1 MTPSPGVR
9 QSMPMPPLFPNLDE
23 HNRVNYFTI
32 SQSVQNAPPIHQVT
46 QNAPHIFTVALS
58 KAQYISVAH
67 DATNPQQVPPV
78 YTYVVAPPMTQI
90 HELCRPDVDHY
101 VEAEKEA
108 RLVSDELIN
117 KKLKNLEDAMRSLRE
132 LGSNQSEPLSV
143 VFERLQASGL
153 LYLVE
158 GRIPDR
164 LPRSFDPSKT
174 CAYHSG
180 VKGHS
185 TNCCYALKHRVED
198 FIEMK
203 QITVRQS
210 TPNVNNNPLPN
221 HNSASVN
228 MIGVGDGDDD
238 PTNFIVHV
246 ESI

>member
-1 MTPSPGVR
+1 
-9 QSMPMPPLFPNLDE
+9 
-23 HNRVNYFTI
+23 
-32 SQSVQNAPPIHQVT
+32 
-46 QNAPHIFTVALS
+46 
-58 KAQYISVAH
+58 
-67 DATNPQQVPPV
+67 
-78 YTYVVAPPMTQI
+78 MTQI

-108 RLVSDELIN
+108 RLVSDELKN
-117 KKLKNLEDAMRSLRE
+117 KKLKNLENTMRSLRE
-132 LGSNQSEPLSV
+132 LGSNQSVRYEELCAFPEVELPSGYKIPK
-143 VFERLQASGL
+143 FEKFDGSGNPFFHLKLQASGL

-174 CAYHSG
+174 SVYHSE

-185 TNCCYALKHRVED
+185 TDFCYALKHTVED

-203 QITVRQS
+203 QITVRQP

-221 HNSASVN
+221 HNGASVN

-238 PTNFIVHV
+238 PTKASPDPDSPRTPSPGTTSQSPSPIQHDQV
-246 ESI
+246 